1 MHAWCMRQFLGYNRG
16 HQKKT
21 VKVQGLLKLQKID
34 NLTVAFRK
42 KKKKKVKYII
52 NFVFSDLI

>member
-1 MHAWCMRQFLGYNRG
+1 MRQFLGYNRG

-42 KKKKKVKYII
+42 KKKKKKVKYII